1 MAGSAGTRKCGNTT
15 MKDYD
20 IYHVGI
26 SGGKDSTALLLWAV
40 NHSGFPADKIHAS
53 FCDTGN
59 EHQLTYDYIKM
70 LSDKVHFIETITPP
84 LDFYELA
91 IKKMR
96 FPSTKARFCTQQLKI
111 FPTQNHI
118 KQWQKQDLSV
128 LLMSGVRANESEA
141 RSKLTEF
148 AYDDYYFCDIYRPLL
163 SWTIDKVWEL
173 HNQHGIPKNPLY
185 DYGARRVG
193 CFPCIM
199 SNKLEIRNIAKNFPE
214 RIDKIREAEKIT
226 GRGKTL
232 STFFS
237 PSKVPSWFRSLKVIT
252 KKGVEVRVPTIDD
265 VVDWS
270 KTGMYKASQYEFD
283 MQEIVSCESNIG
295 MCE

>member
-1 MAGSAGTRKCGNTT
+1 

-40 NHSGFPADKIHAS
+40 NHSGFPVDKIRAS

-59 EHQLTYDYIKM
+59 EHQFTYDYIKM

-84 LDFYELA
+84 LNFYELA
-91 IKKMR
+91 AKKGR

-118 KQWQKQDLSV
+118 KKWQKQDLSI

-148 AYDDYYFCDIYRPLL
+148 AYDDYYMCDIYRPLL

-173 HNQHGIPKNPLY
+173 HNQHGISKNPLY

-199 SNKLEIRNIAKNFPE
+199 SNKLEMRNIANNFPE
-214 RIDKIREAEKIT
+214 RINKIREAEKIT
-226 GRGKTL
+226 GKGGTL

-237 PSKVPSWFRSLKVIT
+237 PSKVPSRFRSRKVIT
-252 KKGVEVRVPTIDD
+252 KKGVEVGVPTIDD

-270 KTGMYKASQYEFD
+270 KTGMYRASQYEFD
-283 MQEIVSCESNIG
+283 MQEIVSCESNLG